1 MPGTTRHPVPGVRS
15 VPLRRVSRT
24 WPGPAAS
31 FRPDVEGLRAV
42 AVLLVVVSHVLG
54 TPSGGYVGV
63 DVFFVI
69 SGFLITGL
77 LLREHG
83 RRGRISLRDFYARRV
98 RRLLPAAVLVL
109 AVTNVAA
116 YLLFAGER
124 AGQALR
130 DSVWALG
137 FLANVRFASI
147 GTDYFDDTRPPSP
160 VQHYWSLAVEEQ
172 FYVVWPLLLIFALF
186 VARRRGALVVL
197 VLVTAASLA
206 WSVSATASDATSA
219 YFSTPARAWELGIG
233 ALIAFGAAA
242 GLAQRLPVR
251 VAVALGWLGLGGIVA
266 SAFLLTETTPF
277 PGTAALL
284 PVLSTAVVL
293 VAGEAGAADRN
304 PLLVNPLSSYL
315 GRISYSLYLWHW
327 PVLILSVAVLPETLH
342 VVVPLAGA
350 LVLAALSHHL
360 VEEPVRHSSW
370 LSRRPAPR
378 TLPKGSGRRAAV
390 ATSAAVAL
398 LGGGFVLPAVA
409 LHRDSL
415 PPPVAGE
422 RPVPSPLP
430 SAQADPDL
438 LQERIAASLEPE
450 TWPPLDPPL
459 DGLRFAGAPEWI
471 EDKCDNVNEG
481 NLSDCRYGPADA
493 PRTAVLFGDSMAI
506 SWLPALREV
515 LEPAGFSIQVLTR
528 NQCPAPDVM
537 FYRERPEEP
546 FTNCAVHK
554 QWALEQV
561 QRLQPELV
569 LVSNSLSLVGKQ
581 VAQPSGDEQYERWEE
596 GMADTLAALDDAAG
610 RVVLLGAPPRSGN
623 LQACVT
629 RLSDPSDCTEP
640 VPDEWRAV
648 SAAERAAAQTV
659 GADYV
664 DPEPWF
670 CAEGRC
676 PAVVGATP
684 VYTDGRH
691 LTSAYARQ
699 LAPYLARE
707 LEVSPRA

>member
-1 MPGTTRHPVPGVRS
+1 MAGTTRHPAPGVRS
-15 VPLRRVSRT
+15 VPLRAPRP
-24 WPGPAAS
+24 WPRPAAT

-77 LLREHG
+77 LLRERE

-130 DSVWALG
+130 DSLWALG

-172 FYVVWPLLLIFALF
+172 FYVVWPLLLILALF

-206 WSVSATASDATSA
+206 WSASATASDATSA

-242 GLAQRLPVR
+242 GVVQRLPLR
-251 VAVALGWLGLGGIVA
+251 LAVALGWLGLGGIVA

-293 VAGEAGAADRN
+293 IAGEAGAADRN
-304 PLLVNPLSSYL
+304 PLLVNPVSSYL

-342 VVVPLAGA
+342 VVVPLTAA
-350 LVLAALSHHL
+350 LVLASLSHHL

-390 ATSAAVAL
+390 AATAAVAL

-409 LHRDSL
+409 LHRDAG
-415 PPPVAGE
+415 PAPVAADGQL
-422 RPVPSPLP
+422 PAPLP
-430 SAQADPDL
+430 SGSADLDVLQA
-438 LQERIAASLEPE
+438 RIGASLAPDA
-450 TWPPLDPPL
+450 WPPLDPPL
-459 DGLRFAGAPEWI
+459 DGLRFAGAPEWV
-471 EDKCDNVNEG
+471 EDKCDNVNSG
-481 NLSDCRYGPADA
+481 NLERCRYGPADA
-493 PRTAVLFGDSMAI
+493 PRTAALFGDSMAI
-506 SWLPALREV
+506 SWLPALRAV

-554 QWALEQV
+554 QWALEQIE
-561 QRLQPELV
+561 QLQPELV
-569 LVSNSLSLVGKQ
+569 LVSNSLSLVGQQ
-581 VAQPSGDEQYERWEE
+581 VAQPSGAERYEQWGQ
-596 GMADTLAALDDAAG
+596 GMTDTLEGLDAAAG
-610 RVVLLGAPPRSGN
+610 RVVLLGAPPRAGN

-629 RLSDPSDCTEP
+629 RLSDPADCTEP
-640 VPDEWRAV
+640 VPEEWRAV
-648 SAAERAAAQTV
+648 STAERAAARAAGV
-659 GADYV
+659 DYV

-670 CAEGRC
+670 CADGRC
-676 PAVVGATP
+676 PAVVGGTP

-691 LTSAYARQ
+691 LTATYARQ
-699 LAPYLARE
+699 LTPYLARE

>member
-1 MPGTTRHPVPGVRS
+1 MPGTTRHPVPAVRS
-15 VPLRRVSRT
+15 VPLRVPRP
-24 WPGPAAS
+24 WPGPAAT

-77 LLREHG
+77 LLRERD

-130 DSVWALG
+130 DSLWALG

-147 GTDYFDDTRPPSP
+147 GTDYFDDTRPASP

-172 FYVVWPLLLIFALF
+172 FYVVWPLLLILALF
-186 VARRRGALVVL
+186 VGRRRGAFAVL
-197 VLVTAASLA
+197 VLVTAGSLA

-233 ALIAFGAAA
+233 ALIAFGARA
-242 GLAQRLPVR
+242 GTIQRLPLR
-251 VAVALGWLGLGGIVA
+251 LAIALGWIGLGGIVT
-266 SAFLLTETTPF
+266 SAFLLTETTAF

-293 VAGEAGAADRN
+293 IAGEAGAADRN
-304 PLLVNPLSSYL
+304 RLLVNPVSGYL

-342 VVVPLAGA
+342 VLVPLVASLA
-350 LVLAALSHHL
+350 LASLCHHL

-390 ATSAAVAL
+390 ATTAAVAL

-409 LHRDSL
+409 LHRESV
-415 PPPVAGE
+415 PPPVAAD
-422 RPVPSPLP
+422 RPAPTPLA
-430 SAQADPDL
+430 SADPEA

-450 TWPPLDPPL
+450 AWPPLDPPL
-459 DGLRFAGAPEWI
+459 DGLRFAGAPEWV
-471 EDKCDNVNEG
+471 EDRCDNVNEG
-481 NLSDCRYGPADA
+481 NLDRCRYGPADA
-493 PRTAVLFGDSMAI
+493 PRQAVLFGDSMAT

-515 LEPAGFSIQVLTR
+515 LEPAGYSIQALTR

-546 FTNCAVHK
+546 FTNCTIHK

-561 QRLQPELV
+561 QQLQPELV
-569 LVSNSLSLVGKQ
+569 LVSNSLSLVGQQ
-581 VAQPSGDEQYERWEE
+581 VDEPSGEEQYDRWQS
-596 GMADTLAALDDAAG
+596 GMADTLAALDAAGG

-623 LQACVT
+623 LQSCVT
-629 RLSDPSDCTEP
+629 RLSDPADCTEP

-648 SAAERAAAQTV
+648 SGAERAAARAV
-659 GADYV
+659 GAEYV

-670 CAEGRC
+670 CHDGRC

-691 LTSAYARQ
+691 LTAAYARR